1 MKRVELVKV
10 KETIKGMIARL
21 AELKEDKNYML
32 STFDFIDPKDEW
44 EYDCVVEEIEEL
56 EIAIEDMCN
65 LVYNSNDSRQSII
78 CDDYLYYIDDE
89 DEIRY

>member
-21 AELKEDKNYML
+21 AELKEDKTHML
-32 STFDFIDPKDEW
+32 STFDFTDPKDEW

-89 DEIRY
+89 DELRY

>member
-32 STFDFIDPKDEW
+32 EYYDFDCCTDEF

>member
-21 AELKEDKNYML
+21 AELKEDKNYIL
-32 STFDFIDPKDEW
+32 STCDFIDPRDEW

-89 DEIRY
+89 YELRY